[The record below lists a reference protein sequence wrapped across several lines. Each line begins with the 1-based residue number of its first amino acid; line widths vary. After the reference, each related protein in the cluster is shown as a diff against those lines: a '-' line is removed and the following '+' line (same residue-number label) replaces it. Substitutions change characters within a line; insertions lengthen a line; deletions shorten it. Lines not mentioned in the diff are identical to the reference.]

1 MAETNQWKSSSKKV
15 DHLSLLNAVHPYPHP
30 PHLQSSST
38 RFQNHVISVLEAGE
52 GGITGHQSGDMPWI
66 WLRPGEGPVSSLR
79 LVIDAWLP
87 RTPSGKDP
95 TTVDRFCQDT
105 KTPQRLRVCTSVTSP
120 PHLSGQAPSLTRPCS
135 AARTCSCRGCST
147 CRGHPKWQ
155 STSLIRM
162 KNATWKKASI
172 VFFKKIQKHF
182 WTYRFFHIKR
192 KGCIMQLFGACL
204 KYITPPNI
212 YFILPASA
220 DVPSRARPPRPTAK
234 SMRPHVKNGHGPW
247 WKTIKF

>member
-1 MAETNQWKSSSKKV
+1 MTTIYYQTARNCKAVLKIRNQARTLCTFICEVAETNQWKSSSKKV
-15 DHLSLLNAVHPYPHP
+15 DHLSFLNAVHPYPHP

-52 GGITGHQSGDMPWI
+52 GGITGHQSGNMPWI

-79 LVIDAWLP
+79 LMIDAWLP

-95 TTVDRFCQDT
+95 TTVARFCQDA

-147 CRGHPKWQ
+147 CNRAPEMTINVSHYNEKCNLKENFNCC
-155 STSLIRM
+155 SKR
-162 KNATWKKASI
+162 
-172 VFFKKIQKHF
+172 FKKNVS
-182 WTYRFFHIKR
+182 TYPFFHIKR
-192 KGCIMQLFGACL
+192 KAVLCNCL
-204 KYITPPNI
+204 
-212 YFILPASA
+212 
-220 DVPSRARPPRPTAK
+220 V
-234 SMRPHVKNGHGPW
+234 HV
-247 WKTIKF
+247 